1 MGAIREKGFIPWDDD
16 IDLFMP
22 RKDYEKLVGEI
33 SGKMK
38 KQYKLIYRNNAC
50 VYHLVDTS
58 FPTKIKSENI
68 TSGHGTD
75 YFACID
81 LFPLDGAPD
90 NKILRH
96 ILMSAIVICR
106 YLNKLG
112 YIQASFE
119 GRSKI
124 RNAVISIAEALHTE
138 KWFPAKFFEKL
149 ATSLAMKNCFDTS
162 NWCMCAF
169 GLYKHRDI
177 YPKNWILPFSRVS
190 FENCQIPVLNNW
202 DGYLSQLY
210 GDYITPKERGCSHFS

>member
-1 MGAIREKGFIPWDDD
+1 MTINEYQNELLQILIDFDALCSEHNLRYCLCGGSALGAIREKGFIPWDDD

-58 FPTKIKSENI
+58 FPTKVKSENI
-68 TSGHGTD
+68 TSGHDTD

-81 LFPLDGAPD
+81 LFQLDGAPD

-138 KWFPAKFFEKL
+138 K
-149 ATSLAMKNCFDTS
+149 
-162 NWCMCAF
+162 
-169 GLYKHRDI
+169 
-177 YPKNWILPFSRVS
+177 
-190 FENCQIPVLNNW
+190 
-202 DGYLSQLY
+202 
-210 GDYITPKERGCSHFS
+210 